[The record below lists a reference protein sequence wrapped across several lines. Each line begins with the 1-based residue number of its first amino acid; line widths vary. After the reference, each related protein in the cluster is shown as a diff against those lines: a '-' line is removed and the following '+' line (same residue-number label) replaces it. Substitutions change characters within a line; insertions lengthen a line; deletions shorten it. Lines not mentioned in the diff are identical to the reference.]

1 MSQENIDILRRLTEA
16 FGRRDFDRAIQG
28 VAEDVELRPA
38 VEGIDVD
45 TLVRGR
51 VELRGFWEQITEAW
65 ETTTIEPTEIIE
77 APGERVVAFERWHV
91 SGRDGLKLDFELIGV
106 YTFHDGLVTRIDGF
120 RDKPEA
126 LEAVGLAE

>member
-1 MSQENIDILRRLTEA
+1 MSQENLDSLRRLSEA

-51 VELRGFWEQITEAW
+51 VELRGFWERINEAW
-65 ETTTIEPTEIIE
+65 ETLTFELTDVRE
-77 APGERVVAFERWHV
+77 APGERLVAFERWHV
-91 SGRDGLKLDFELIGV
+91 SGRDGLKLEFEIITV
-106 YTFHDGLVTRIDGF
+106 YTFRDGLVTRIDGF
-120 RDKPEA
+120 RDTAKA
-126 LEAVGLAE
+126 LEAVGLSE